1 MELLTLTHYCVTTI
15 CLKLKLYIL
24 TNDDFIILQMNP
36 INKYLNSREYKV
48 MLKKDLFKD
57 KGEGIKKVISILKTQ
72 VEGQGG
78 TFNSDVP
85 DEDKSK
91 KVWYLDTKNHK
102 LYENTG
108 LLIRVKENQETSE
121 FKVEFKIRNSDR
133 NKAASYDLYNPK
145 KNSDYDFKR
154 KQYKFEE
161 DITTPFNGVFSVS
174 SVFEYKK
181 KPTLNSFKDIESIY
195 PSLGI
200 DLLDKNKKIEKV
212 NDFEAEE
219 FNPDLGEI
227 IFENGKSAQIQL
239 SIWYSPEDN
248 SSPCIVE
255 FDLDVDAE
263 KPSNDNDDK
272 FEEFPQSKMAKIDKL
287 YKNLQGESIDIAD
300 LKASKTKTRFVYEW
314 KHDM

>member
-154 KQYKFEE
+154 KQCKFEE
-161 DITTPFNGVFSVS
+161 DITTPFNSIFSAS
-174 SVFEYKK
+174 SVFKYRK
-181 KPTLNSFKDIESIY
+181 KPNLDSFKDIESIY

-200 DLLDKNKKIEKV
+200 DLLDKNKDIVKV

-219 FNPDLGEI
+219 FNPKLGEI
-227 IFENGKSAQIQL
+227 EFANGKSAQTQL
-239 SIWYSPEDN
+239 SIWYSPDE
-248 SSPCIVE
+248 STLPCIVE
-255 FDLDVDAE
+255 FDIDVDSE
-263 KPSNDNDDK
+263 QQPSNENDDK
-272 FEEFPQSKMAKIDKL
+272 FKEFPQSKIGQIDEL
-287 YKNLQGESIDIAD
+287 YKKLQGKSIGFAD
-300 LKASKTKTRFVYEW
+300 LESSKTKTRFVYE
-314 KHDM
+314 